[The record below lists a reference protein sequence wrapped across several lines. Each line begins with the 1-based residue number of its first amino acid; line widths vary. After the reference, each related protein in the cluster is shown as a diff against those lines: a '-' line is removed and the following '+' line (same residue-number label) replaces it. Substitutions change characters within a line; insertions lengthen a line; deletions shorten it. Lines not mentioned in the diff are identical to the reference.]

1 MCKINV
7 ILFATY
13 NYFSM
18 QILTSARE
26 VFMVVIIIVV
36 MFPDLTSVHVKED
49 FDSVMT
55 SRRVWV
61 SLLDKLAYNGD
72 ILKYCY
78 FISDENNNDDNDNDD
93 DNDNNFIHSYIYSF
107 YISEM

>member
-1 MCKINV
+1 
-7 ILFATY
+7 
-13 NYFSM
+13 M

-26 VFMVVIIIVV
+26 VFMAAIIIVV

-61 SLLDKLAYNGD
+61 STWFKLAYQGD
-72 ILKYCY
+72 ILKYYY
-78 FISDENNNDDNDNDD
+78 FILDSSND
-93 DNDNNFIHSYIYSF
+93 DNDNNFIHSYTYSS
-107 YISEM
+107 YVSEMFIKRREAALFWVWRLK

>member
-1 MCKINV
+1 
-7 ILFATY
+7 
-13 NYFSM
+13 M

-26 VFMVVIIIVV
+26 VFMVVIINAV
-36 MFPDLTSVHVKED
+36 MFPDPTSVHVKED

-55 SRRVWV
+55 SRRAWV

-78 FISDENNNDDNDNDD
+78 FISDNNNDDNDN
-93 DNDNNFIHSYIYSF
+93 NNNV
-107 YISEM
+107 